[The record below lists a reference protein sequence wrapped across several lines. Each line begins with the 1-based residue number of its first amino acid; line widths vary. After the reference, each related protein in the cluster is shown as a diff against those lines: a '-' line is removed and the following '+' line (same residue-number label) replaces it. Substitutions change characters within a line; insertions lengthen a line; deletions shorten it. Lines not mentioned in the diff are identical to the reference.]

1 MFSSLIALLAD
12 RLTAIF
18 DSCHSQ
24 TVLDLPFIYDCYG
37 NIKKQKVSRKK
48 AGMAVFETGYALKQG
63 NLLGVLSSGKQALD
77 SIVNI
82 GNEGKAQ
89 KITEQTRYVVFLP
102 LGWQINFGPIL
113 CPIFHFWAGFSVQN
127 SEGNSMGNFAA

>member
-1 MFSSLIALLAD
+1 MAD

-63 NLLGVLSSGKQALD
+63 NILGVLSSGKQALD

-89 KITEQTRYVVFLP
+89 KITEQTRNVTLLP
-102 LGWQINFGPIL
+102 FG
-113 CPIFHFWAGFSVQN
+113 
-127 SEGNSMGNFAA
+127 